1 MIFKRLKKFKM
12 AKRTREHVFHFLNN
26 FGVNI
31 DNVEKVEITQD
42 ELIITEICEP
52 K

>member
-1 MIFKRLKKFKM
+1 MG
-12 AKRTREHVFHFLNN
+12 KRTREHVMHFLNN

-31 DNVEKVEITQD
+31 DNVERIEITPD
-42 ELIITEICEP
+42 MLIVEEICDP